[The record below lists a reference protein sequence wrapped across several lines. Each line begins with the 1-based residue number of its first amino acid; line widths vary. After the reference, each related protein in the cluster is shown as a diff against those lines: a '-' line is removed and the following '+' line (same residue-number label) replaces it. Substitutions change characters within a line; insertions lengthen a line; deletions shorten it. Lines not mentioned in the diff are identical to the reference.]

1 MRTQTETTSQPLARS
16 AFIPQQ
22 TGPGGGAAGD
32 SRSDQTESIEVLMY
46 RLNRA
51 LVNLPTRGGSVSS
64 SDVLPSYDQL

>member
-32 SRSDQTESIEVLMY
+32 SGSDQIEVLMH
-46 RLNRA
+46 RLNQA
-51 LVNLPTRGGSVSS
+51 LASLPTQKGSVSS
-64 SDVLPSYDQL
+64 SDVLPRYDQL